1 MQTGGPTA
9 FEWWTFAIAVA
20 GFTLAVAG
28 FAWRI
33 YEWRKSG
40 AQVRVL
46 LKGGWRYP
54 DNGIAPVPIESFDL
68 TSPPAEANP
77 VLLVEVTNGGRGPTE
92 VSEWW
97 VRIGDAFSGMT
108 HPTDAAAVE
117 AAIKAGLTETVM
129 EKWDDIMLES
139 HNERCPCVLAGGSR
153 RVWVVD
159 ATKIAE
165 HVRKLASAD
174 RPIDLGAMVNYGGG
188 RSVDSGQHISPAS
201 IGLL

>member
-1 MQTGGPTA
+1 VQTSGPTA

-20 GFTLAVAG
+20 GFTLAGAG

-33 YEWRKSG
+33 YEWRRSG
-40 AQVRVL
+40 AQLRVL
-46 LKGGWRYP
+46 LKGGWRFP

-68 TSPPAEANP
+68 TSPPAGAKP
-77 VLLVEVTNGGRGPTE
+77 VLLVEVANGGRGPTE

-108 HPTDAAAVE
+108 HPMDPAAIE

-139 HNERCPCVLAGGSR
+139 HNERCPCVIAGGSR

-174 RPIDLGAMVNYGGG
+174 RPTNLGAMVNYGGG